1 MRLSAAP
8 THRMAE
14 EEIPRDPRW
23 AIPLAAIGAILLA
36 IIWYWEQPTLLAF
49 GLVTA
54 AIAAILGLLYLGL
67 SYNGSKSKL
76 YGLKPL
82 TTRMPA
88 VSQPK
93 GHVHFRT
100 KMFWTVGVLLMYFL
114 LANIYIFGVD
124 QATVIDLFASYR
136 AILAGAQG
144 TLMHLG
150 IGPIVTGSIIM
161 QLFTGAKIISLDLTD
176 DEDKGMYQGTQKVLV
191 LAMIFVEAVPQVF
204 GYLTPASS
212 VVARFGTASPGNGVL
227 LADAVIIAQLV
238 FGSYLVFLMDEVV
251 SKWGIGSG
259 ISLFI
264 AAGVSQQIIQ
274 GTINWIPTNP
284 SVAVSANNP
293 PSGTIP
299 KVLWFLTNYSSSQM
313 ASGGWERILLQQPN
327 PIVALVGTAAIFFLV
342 AWTESTRIELPL
354 SHAEARG
361 ARGRYP
367 LRLIYA
373 SNIPVILMSAL
384 LANVSMISILLWS
397 NPTLSHFPVLGHQ
410 WWVGTYPSADFARTN
425 GISQSQ
431 PIGGGAYYLST
442 VNGLEA
448 WLLPMLNAQIYGAFL
463 FGHTWWEG
471 LVHVGVYFGA
481 MVGGSILF
489 AKFWIQTTNMG
500 PEAVARQIESTGM
513 QIPGFR
519 REPRVLRRVLER
531 YIPVITVISGASV
544 GALAAG
550 ADLIGTLGNA
560 SGTGVLLMVGII
572 INLYEAMGREQLME
586 MNPLFRRFLGGES

>member
-1 MRLSAAP
+1 
-8 THRMAE
+8 MAE
-14 EEIPRDPRW
+14 EELPRDPRW
-23 AIPLAAIGAILLA
+23 AIPLAAIGALLLA
-36 IIWYWEQPTLLAF
+36 IVWYWDRPTLLAF
-49 GLVTA
+49 GLITA
-54 AIAAILGLLYLGL
+54 AVAAILGLLYLGL
-67 SYNGSKSKL
+67 SYSGTKSKL

-88 VSQPK
+88 VAQPK

-100 KMFWTVGVLLMYFL
+100 KLFWTILVLLTYFL

-191 LAMIFVEAVPQVF
+191 LTMIFVEAVPQVF
-204 GYLTPASS
+204 GYLTPSATIIT
-212 VVARFGTASPGNGVL
+212 RFGQTSPGNGLL
-227 LADAVIIAQLV
+227 LADAVIIGQLV

-264 AAGVSQQIIQ
+264 AAGVSQQIVQ

-284 SVAVSANNP
+284 SIPVSANNP
-293 PSGTIP
+293 PSGTVP
-299 KVLWFLTNYSSSQM
+299 KVLWFLTHWSSSQM
-313 ASGGWERILLQQPN
+313 ASGGWEKILLQQPN
-327 PIVALVGTAAIFFLV
+327 PIVALIGTAAIFFLV

-397 NPTLSHFPVLGHQ
+397 NPTLSHFPVFGHQ
-410 WWVGTYPSADFARTN
+410 WWVGIYPTADAAHSL

-448 WLLPMLNAQIYGAFL
+448 WLLPLLNSQLYGPFL
-463 FGHTWWEG
+463 YGHTWWEG
-471 LVHVGVYFGA
+471 LVHVGVYFTA

-500 PEAVARQIESTGM
+500 PEAVARQIEATGM

-531 YIPVITVISGASV
+531 YIPVITVISGAAV
-544 GALAAG
+544 GSLAAG

-586 MNPLFRRFLGGES
+586 MNPLLRRFLGGES

>member
-1 MRLSAAP
+1 
-8 THRMAE
+8 MAE

-23 AIPLAAIGAILLA
+23 VIPLVVVGVIVLVAVWFWVA
-36 IIWYWEQPTLLAF
+36 PTLLAF
-49 GLVTA
+49 LLA
-54 AIAAILGLLYLGL
+54 AVAVVLILGLLYLGL
-67 SYNGSKSKL
+67 SYNGSRSRL
-76 YGLKPL
+76 YGLKPI
-82 TTRMPA
+82 TSRMPA
-88 VSQPK
+88 VTQPK
-93 GHVHFRT
+93 GHVHFRS
-100 KMFWTVGVLLMYFL
+100 KMFWTVGILLLYFL
-114 LANIYIFGVD
+114 LTNIYLFGVD
-124 QATVIDLFASYR
+124 QATIIDLFASYR

-144 TLMHLG
+144 TLMDLG

-161 QLFTGAKIISLDLTD
+161 QLFTGAKIINLDLTD

-191 LAMIFVEAVPQVF
+191 VTMIFVEAIPQVF
-204 GYLTPASS
+204 GYITPSASIVSSLGS
-212 VVARFGTASPGNGVL
+212 VSPGNGLL
-227 LADAVIIAQLV
+227 LAESIVVAQLV

-274 GTINWIPTNP
+274 GTLNWVPVTP
-284 SVAVSANNP
+284 GSAISASNP

-299 KVLWFLTNYSSSQM
+299 KTLWFLTHYTASQM
-313 ASGGWERILLQQPN
+313 ASGGWEQVLLHSPN
-327 PIVALVGTAAIFFLV
+327 PIIALVGTAAIFFLV

-384 LANVSMISILLWS
+384 LANVSVFTVLLWS
-397 NPTLSHFPVLGHQ
+397 NPTLIHFPLLGHQ
-410 WWVGTYPSADFARTN
+410 WWIGSYPTASQATAL
-425 GISQSQ
+425 GISQTQ
-431 PIGGGAYYLST
+431 PLTGGAYYLST
-442 VNGLEA
+442 VNGLET
-448 WLLPMLNAQIYGAFL
+448 WFLPILNYQEYGGFL
-463 FGHTWWEG
+463 YGHTWWQG
-471 LVHVGVYFGA
+471 LVHVAVFFGA

-500 PEAVARQIESTGM
+500 PEAVARQIEASGM

-531 YIPVITVISGASV
+531 YIPVITVISGAAV

-560 SGTGVLLMVGII
+560 SGTGVLLTVGII

-586 MNPLFRRFLGGES
+586 MNPLLRRFLGGET

>member
-1 MRLSAAP
+1 
-8 THRMAE
+8 MAD
-14 EEIPRDPRW
+14 EEIPRNYRW
-23 AIPLAAIGAILLA
+23 ALPLALIVIAILTVDWVWARPTILSFVLTAVGLTA
-36 IIWYWEQPTLLAF
+36 IM
-49 GLVTA
+49 
-54 AIAAILGLLYLGL
+54 GLLFLGL
-67 SYNGSKSKL
+67 SYAGPKSRL
-76 YGLKPL
+76 YGLKPITSRL
-82 TTRMPA
+82 PA
-88 VSQPK
+88 VAQPK

-100 KMFWTVGVLLMYFL
+100 KLFWTVGILLMYFL
-114 LANIYIFGVD
+114 LTNIFLYGVD
-124 QATVIDLFASYR
+124 QASVIDLFQSYR

-161 QLFTGAKIISLDLTD
+161 QLFTGAKIINLDLTD
-176 DEDKGMYQGTQKVLV
+176 DEDKGMYQGAQKIMVI
-191 LAMIFVEAVPQVF
+191 AMIFVEAIPQVF
-204 GYLTPASS
+204 GYLTPSASIIAS
-212 VVARFGTASPGNGVL
+212 LNGASPGNGLL
-227 LADAVIIAQLV
+227 LADTIIVAQLV

-264 AAGVSQQIIQ
+264 AAGVSQQIVQ
-274 GTINWIPTNP
+274 GTLNWLP
-284 SVAVSANNP
+284 SEPGPITAQNP

-299 KVLWFLTNYSSSQM
+299 KAIWFFTHYNAGQM
-313 ASGGWERILLQQPN
+313 AGGGWEQVLLHAPN
-327 PIVALVGTAAIFFLV
+327 PMVALAGTAAIFFLV

-354 SHAEARG
+354 SHAEQRG

-384 LANVSMISILLWS
+384 LANVSMFSILLWT
-397 NPTLSHFPVLGHQ
+397 NPTLTHFPLLGHQ
-410 WWVGTYPSADFARTN
+410 WWIGSYPSSAAEATSL
-425 GISQSQ
+425 GITQTT
-431 PIGGGAYYLST
+431 PLTGAAYYLST
-442 VNGLEA
+442 VNGLES
-448 WLLPMLNAQIYGAFL
+448 WLLPLINFQTYGNFL
-463 FGHTWWEG
+463 VGHTWWEDIA
-471 LVHVGVYFGA
+471 HVVIYFSV
-481 MVGGSILF
+481 MVTGSIMF

-500 PEAVARQIESTGM
+500 PEAVARQIEASGM

-531 YIPVITVISGASV
+531 YIPVITVISGAAV

-560 SGTGVLLMVGII
+560 SGTGVLLTVGII

-586 MNPLFRRFLGGES
+586 MNPLLRRFLGGE

>member
-1 MRLSAAP
+1 
-8 THRMAE
+8 MAD

-23 AIPLAAIGAILLA
+23 AVPLAILGFLVVA
-36 IIWYWEQPTLLAF
+36 LVWFWDRPTLLS
-49 GLVTA
+49 
-54 AIAAILGLLYLGL
+54 LGLISVGMFVVLGLIYLGL
-67 SYNGSKSKL
+67 SYSGPKSRL
-76 YGLKPL
+76 YGLKPV
-82 TTRMPA
+82 TGRMPA
-88 VSQPK
+88 VAQPK

-100 KMFWTVGVLLMYFL
+100 KLFWTIGVLLLYFF
-114 LANIYIFGVD
+114 LANIYLFGVD

-161 QLFTGAKIISLDLTD
+161 QLFTGAKIIDLDLTD
-176 DEDKGMYQGTQKVLV
+176 DEDKGTYQGTQKVLV
-191 LAMIFVEAVPQVF
+191 VAMIFVEAIPQVF
-204 GYLTPASS
+204 GYLTPSASI
-212 VVARFGTASPGNGVL
+212 VARFGMASPGNGNL
-227 LADAVIIAQLV
+227 LADLVIVSQLV

-259 ISLFI
+259 VSLFI

-274 GTINWIPTNP
+274 GTLNWLPQAP
-284 SVAVSANNP
+284 SHPISPQNP

-299 KVLWFLTNYSSSQM
+299 KTLYFLTHYSASQM
-313 ASGGWERILLQQPN
+313 AAGGWEQVLLRQPN
-327 PIVALVGTAAIFFLV
+327 PVVALVGTAVIFFLV

-397 NPTLSHFPVLGHQ
+397 NPTLSRFPVLGHQ
-410 WWVGTYPSADFARTN
+410 WWVGSYYSAATAQSL
-425 GISQSQ
+425 GVSQTT
-431 PIGGGAYYLST
+431 PVTGGAYYLST
-442 VNGLEA
+442 PNGLES
-448 WLLPMLNAQIYGAFL
+448 WLLPIINFGQYHTFL
-463 FGHTWWEG
+463 YSHTWWEG
-471 LVHVGVYFGA
+471 LIHVAVYFSA

-500 PEAVARQIESTGM
+500 PEAVARQIEATGM

-586 MNPLFRRFLGGES
+586 MNPLLRRFLGGEG

>member
-1 MRLSAAP
+1 MP
-8 THRMAE
+8 DDD
-14 EEIPRDPRW
+14 IPRDPRW
-23 AIPLAAIGAILLA
+23 AVPLVVLGVVILSVVWFWDRPTILGLGLIGIA
-36 IIWYWEQPTLLAF
+36 
-49 GLVTA
+49 V
-54 AIAAILGLLYLGL
+54 AAILALLYLGL
-67 SYNGSKSKL
+67 SYNGPKSKL
-76 YGLKPL
+76 YGLKPV
-82 TTRMPA
+82 TSRMPA
-88 VSQPK
+88 VQQPK

-100 KMFWTVGVLLMYFL
+100 KMGWTIGVLLLYFL
-114 LANIYIFGVD
+114 LTNIYLFGVD
-124 QATVIDLFASYR
+124 QATVVDLFASYR

-161 QLFTGAKIISLDLTD
+161 QLFTGAKIIGLDLTD
-176 DEDKGMYQGTQKVLV
+176 DEDKGTYQGTQKVV
-191 LAMIFVEAVPQVF
+191 VVAMIFIEAIPQVF
-204 GYLTPASS
+204 GYLTPSSSIVASLNI
-212 VVARFGTASPGNGVL
+212 ASPGNGAL
-227 LADAVIIAQLV
+227 LANAIIIGQLV
-238 FGSYLVFLMDEVV
+238 LGSYLVFLMDEVV

-274 GTINWIPTNP
+274 GTLNWVPSNP
-284 SVAVSANNP
+284 SLGVSATNP

-299 KVLWFLTNYSSSQM
+299 KTLWFLTHWSASQM
-313 ASGGWERILLQQPN
+313 ASGGGWEKVLLSPPN
-327 PIVALVGTAAIFFLV
+327 PFVALVGTAAIFFMV

-397 NPTLSHFPVLGHQ
+397 NPTLSHFPLLGHQ
-410 WWVGTYPSADFARTN
+410 WWVGSYYTAAQASVSGA
-425 GISQSQ
+425 SQTQ
-431 PIGGGAYYLST
+431 PITGGAFYLST
-442 VNGLEA
+442 PNGLES
-448 WLLPMLNAQIYGAFL
+448 WLLPIINYQQYSAFL
-463 FGHTWWEG
+463 YHHAEWQG
-471 LVHVGVYFGA
+471 LLHVAVYFAA

-500 PEAVARQIESTGM
+500 PEAVARQIEATGM

-531 YIPVITVISGASV
+531 YIPVITVISGAAV

-560 SGTGVLLMVGII
+560 SGTGVLLTVGII

-586 MNPLFRRFLGGES
+586 MNPLLRRFLGGET

>member
-1 MRLSAAP
+1 
-8 THRMAE
+8 MAD
-14 EEIPRDPRW
+14 EEIPRNPRW
-23 AIPLAAIGAILLA
+23 AIPLAVLGAIVLA
-36 IIWYWEQPTLLAF
+36 VVWFWDNPTLIAF
-49 GLVTA
+49 IV
-54 AIAAILGLLYLGL
+54 IAVVVFIVLSLLFLGL
-67 SYNGSKSKL
+67 SYTGTRSRL
-76 YGLKPL
+76 YGLKPI

-88 VSQPK
+88 VAQPK

-100 KMFWTVGVLLMYFL
+100 KMFWTIGILLMYFL
-114 LANIYIFGVD
+114 LTNIYLFGVD
-124 QATVIDLFASYR
+124 QTTVIDLFASYR

-161 QLFTGAKIISLDLTD
+161 QLFTGAKIINLDLTD
-176 DEDKGMYQGTQKVLV
+176 DEDKGVYQGSQKVV
-191 LAMIFVEAVPQVF
+191 VIAMIFVEAIPQVY
-204 GYLTPASS
+204 GYLTPSASLVS
-212 VVARFGTASPGNGVL
+212 SLGGVSPGNGLL
-227 LADAVIIAQLV
+227 LANTVIIAQLV

-274 GTINWIPTNP
+274 GTLNWVPQNP
-284 SVAVSANNP
+284 AVAISATNP
-293 PSGTIP
+293 PSGALP
-299 KVLWFLTNYSSSQM
+299 KTLWFLTHYTASQM
-313 ASGGWERILLQQPN
+313 AGGGWEQVLLRQPN

-384 LANVSMISILLWS
+384 LANVSMVSILLWT
-397 NPTLSHFPVLGHQ
+397 NPTLIHFPVLGHQ
-410 WWVGTYPSADFARTN
+410 WWVGAYPTALQATKMGVSQTTP
-425 GISQSQ
+425 IS
-431 PIGGGAYYLST
+431 GGAYYLST

-448 WLLPMLNAQIYGAFL
+448 WLLPILNYQQYGGFL
-463 FGHTWWEG
+463 VGHSVYQG
-471 LVHVGVYFGA
+471 LIHVAVYFGA

-500 PEAVARQIESTGM
+500 PEAVARQIEASGM

-519 REPRVLRRVLER
+519 REPRVLRRVLQR
-531 YIPVITVISGASV
+531 YIPVITVISGAAV

-586 MNPLFRRFLGGES
+586 MNPLLRRFLGGES

>member
-1 MRLSAAP
+1 
-8 THRMAE
+8 MADE
-14 EEIPRDPRW
+14 ETPRDSRW
-23 AIPLAAIGAILLA
+23 VVPLA
-36 IIWYWEQPTLLAF
+36 IIGFVIVALIWFWDRPTVIALALVSVGMFVLL
-49 GLVTA
+49 GLV
-54 AIAAILGLLYLGL
+54 YLGL
-67 SYNGSKSKL
+67 SYAGTGSRL
-76 YGLKPL
+76 YGLKPI
-82 TTRMPA
+82 TSRMPA

-100 KMFWTVGVLLMYFL
+100 KLFWTIGVLLLYFL
-114 LANIYIFGVD
+114 LANIYLFGVD
-124 QATVIDLFASYR
+124 QSTVIDLFASYR
-136 AILAGAQG
+136 AILASAQG
-144 TLMHLG
+144 TLMDLG

-161 QLFTGAKIISLDLTD
+161 QLFTGAKIIDLDLTD

-191 LAMIFVEAVPQVF
+191 VAMIFVEAVPQVF
-204 GYLTPASS
+204 GYITPSASI
-212 VVARFGTASPGNGVL
+212 VARLGAAVPGNGLL
-227 LADAVIIAQLV
+227 LANTIIVAQLV

-274 GTINWIPTNP
+274 GTLNWVPQTP
-284 SVAVSANNP
+284 SSPVSALNP

-299 KVLWFLTNYSSSQM
+299 KTLWFLTHDSASTL
-313 ASGGWERILLQQPN
+313 ASGGWEQILLRQPN
-327 PIVALVGTAAIFFLV
+327 PVVALVGTAAIFFLV

-384 LANVSMISILLWS
+384 LANVSMVSIMLWS
-397 NPTLSHFPVLGHQ
+397 NPTLSRFPLFGHA
-410 WWVGTYPSADFARTN
+410 WWVGKYPTAAYASAN
-425 GISQSQ
+425 NISQTQ
-431 PIGGGAYYLST
+431 PLTGAAYYLST
-442 VNGLEA
+442 PNGLES
-448 WLLPMLNAQIYGAFL
+448 WLLPIFNYQTYSTFL
-463 FGHTWWEG
+463 YGHTELQG
-471 LVHVGVYFGA
+471 IVHVAVYFGA

-500 PEAVARQIESTGM
+500 PEAVARQIEATGM

-519 REPRVLRRVLER
+519 RDPRVLRRVLER

-560 SGTGVLLMVGII
+560 SGTGVLLTVGII

-586 MNPLFRRFLGGES
+586 MNPLLRRFIGGEG

>member
-1 MRLSAAP
+1 
-8 THRMAE
+8 MAE
-14 EEIPRDPRW
+14 EEIPRDRRW
-23 AIPLAAIGAILLA
+23 VVPLLVLGAIILT
-36 IIWYWEQPTLLAF
+36 IVWFWEAPTLIAF
-49 GLVTA
+49 GIITA
-54 AIAAILGLLYLGL
+54 AVAAILALLYLGL
-67 SYNGSKSKL
+67 SYNGPHSKL

-82 TTRMPA
+82 TSRMPA
-88 VSQPK
+88 IAQPK

-100 KMFWTVGVLLMYFL
+100 KLAWTIGILLMYFL
-114 LANIYIFGVD
+114 LTNIYLFGVD

-161 QLFTGAKIISLDLTD
+161 QLFTGAKIINLDLTD
-176 DEDKGMYQGTQKVLV
+176 DQDKGTYQGTQKVV
-191 LAMIFVEAVPQVF
+191 VIAMIFIEAIPQVF
-204 GYLTPASS
+204 GYLTPSASLVS
-212 VVARFGTASPGNGVL
+212 SLGLASPGNGLL
-227 LADAVIIAQLV
+227 LANTIIIAQLV

-274 GTINWIPTNP
+274 GTLNWIPQTP
-284 SVAVSANNP
+284 GAAISASNP

-299 KVLWFLTNYSSSQM
+299 KTIYFLTHYSASQM
-313 ASGGWERILLQQPN
+313 AGGGWEQVLLRAPN
-327 PIVALVGTAAIFFLV
+327 PIVALVGTAVIFFLV

-384 LANVSMISILLWS
+384 LANVSMVTILLWT
-397 NPTLSHFPVLGHQ
+397 NPTLIHFPLLGHQ
-410 WWVGTYPSADFARTN
+410 WWIGSYPTATQATAM
-425 GISQSQ
+425 GVSQTTPLS
-431 PIGGGAYYLST
+431 GGAYYLST
-442 VNGLEA
+442 VNGLES
-448 WLLPMLNAQIYGAFL
+448 WLLPILNYGQYGGFL
-463 FGHTWWEG
+463 VGHTWWQG
-471 LVHVGVYFGA
+471 LVHVAVYFGA

-500 PEAVARQIESTGM
+500 PEAVARQIEASGM

-531 YIPVITVISGASV
+531 YIPVITVISGAAV
-544 GALAAG
+544 GSLAAG

-586 MNPLFRRFLGGES
+586 MNPLLRRFLGGES

>member
-1 MRLSAAP
+1 
-8 THRMAE
+8 MADPDV
-14 EEIPRDPRW
+14 PRDWRW
-23 AIPLAAIGAILLA
+23 AIPLFVVEAVILFLL
-36 IIWYWEQPTLLAF
+36 WYGVHPTYVAF
-49 GLVTA
+49 
-54 AIAAILGLLYLGL
+54 AIAVLGLTFVFLLLLLGL
-67 SYNGSKSKL
+67 SYSGPKSKL
-76 YGLKPL
+76 YGLKPV

-88 VSQPK
+88 VTQPV

-100 KMFWTVGVLLMYFL
+100 KMLWVIIVLLLYFVL
-114 LANIYIFGVD
+114 SNIFLFGVD
-124 QATVIDLFASYR
+124 QATVIDLFHSYR
-136 AILAGAQG
+136 AILAGQQG

-161 QLFTGAKIISLDLTD
+161 QLFTGAKIIGLDLTKD
-176 DEDKGMYQGTQKVLV
+176 DDKAIYQGTQKVV
-191 LAMIFVEAVPQVF
+191 VVAMIFVEAIPQVY
-204 GYLTPASS
+204 GYLTPSS
-212 VVARFGTASPGNGVL
+212 SLIAGLGNFSAGNGPL
-227 LADAVIIAQLV
+227 LSELIIIAQLV

-274 GTINWIPTNP
+274 GTLNWLPANP
-284 SVAVSANNP
+284 GAISATNP

-299 KVLWFLTNYSSSQM
+299 KAIWFFTHLNAQQM
-313 ASGGWERILLQQPN
+313 AGGGWEQVLLHSPN
-327 PIVALVGTAAIFFLV
+327 PVVALAGTAAIFFLV

-384 LANVSMISILLWS
+384 LANVSMFSILLWG
-397 NPTLSHFPVLGHQ
+397 NTTLSHFPLLGHQ
-410 WWVGTYPSADFARTN
+410 WWIGSYPASTAAAQRMGVSATT
-425 GISQSQ
+425 
-431 PIGGGAYYLST
+431 PLTGGAYYLSA
-442 VNGLEA
+442 VNGLEN
-448 WLLPMLNAQIYGAFL
+448 WLLPLLNPQQYGNFL
-463 FGHTWWEG
+463 VGHAWWQD
-471 LVHVGVYFGA
+471 LIHVLVYFSV
-481 MVGGSILF
+481 MVVGSILF

-500 PEAVARQIESTGM
+500 PEAVARQIEASGM

-531 YIPVITVISGASV
+531 YIPVITVISGAAV
-544 GALAAG
+544 GGLAAG

-560 SGTGVLLMVGII
+560 SGTGVLLTVGIL
-572 INLYEAMGREQLME
+572 INFYEAMGREQLME
-586 MNPLFRRFLGGES
+586 MNPLLRRFIGGE

>member
-1 MRLSAAP
+1 
-8 THRMAE
+8 MAE
-14 EEIPRDPRW
+14 EEVPRNPRW
-23 AIPLAAIGAILLA
+23 AIPLAVLGVIVLCV
-36 IIWYWEQPTLLAF
+36 IWFWTAPTLIAF
-49 GLVTA
+49 LVVA
-54 AIAAILGLLYLGL
+54 LVVFIILGLLYLGL
-67 SYNGSKSKL
+67 SYNGSRSRL

-82 TTRMPA
+82 TSRMPA
-88 VSQPK
+88 VAQPK

-114 LANIYIFGVD
+114 LTNIYIFGVD
-124 QATVIDLFASYR
+124 RSTIIDLFASYR

-161 QLFTGAKIISLDLTD
+161 QLFTGAKIINLDLTD
-176 DEDKGMYQGTQKVLV
+176 DEDKGMYQGSQKVV
-191 LAMIFVEAVPQVF
+191 VVAMIFVEAVPQVF

-212 VVARFGTASPGNGVL
+212 LVTSLGYVSPGNGL
-227 LADAVIIAQLV
+227 FLANTVIVAQLV

-274 GTINWIPTNP
+274 GTLNWVPASGAGSAISYPTNLP
-284 SVAVSANNP
+284 A
-293 PSGTIP
+293 GTIP
-299 KVLWFLTNYSSSQM
+299 KSIWILTHLTASQM
-313 ASGGWERILLQQPN
+313 AGGGWDVLLLRQPN

-384 LANVSMISILLWS
+384 LANVSMVSILLWT
-397 NPTLSHFPVLGHQ
+397 NPTLINFPLLGHQ
-410 WWVGTYPSADFARTN
+410 WWVGSYPTAAQASTL
-425 GISQSQ
+425 GISQTTPLS
-431 PIGGGAYYLST
+431 GGAYYLST
-442 VNGLEA
+442 VNGLES
-448 WLLPMLNAQIYGAFL
+448 WLLPILNYGTYGGFL
-463 FGHTWWEG
+463 VGHTWWEG
-471 LVHVGVYFGA
+471 LVHVAVYFGA

-500 PEAVARQIESTGM
+500 PEAVARQIEASGM

-531 YIPVITVISGASV
+531 YIPVITVISGAAV

-586 MNPLFRRFLGGES
+586 MNPLLRRFLGGEGA

>member
-1 MRLSAAP
+1 
-8 THRMAE
+8 MAE
-14 EEIPRDPRW
+14 EEIPRDYRW
-23 AIPLAAIGAILLA
+23 AVPLLIVGVA
-36 IIWYWEQPTLLAF
+36 IIALLWLWDRPTPIALALTGVGLGAVFALLF
-49 GLVTA
+49 
-54 AIAAILGLLYLGL
+54 LGL
-67 SYNGSKSKL
+67 SYDGPHSKL

-82 TTRMPA
+82 TSRMPA

-100 KMFWTVGVLLMYFL
+100 KLFWTTIVLLLYFL
-114 LANIYIFGVD
+114 LTNIYLYGVD
-124 QATVIDLFASYR
+124 QQTVIDLFQSYR
-136 AILAGAQG
+136 SILAGAQG

-161 QLFTGAKIISLDLTD
+161 QLFTGAKIIDLDLTD
-176 DEDKGMYQGTQKVLV
+176 DEDKGMYQGAQKVMV
-191 LAMIFVEAVPQVF
+191 VAMIFVEAVPQVF
-204 GYLTPASS
+204 GYLQPSASLVS
-212 VVARFGTASPGNGVL
+212 SLGVSSPGNGML
-227 LADAVIIAQLV
+227 LADSIIVAQLV

-274 GTINWIPTNP
+274 GTLNWIPQNP
-284 SVAVSANNP
+284 ALAVSAQNP
-293 PSGTIP
+293 PAGTIP
-299 KVLWFLTNYSSSQM
+299 KAIWFFTHWNAQQM
-313 ASGGWERILLQQPN
+313 AGGGWEQVLLHQPN
-327 PIVALVGTAAIFFLV
+327 PMVALAGTAAIFFLV

-384 LANVSMISILLWS
+384 LANISMFSILLWT
-397 NPTLSHFPVLGHQ
+397 NGTLTHFPLFGHQ
-410 WWVGTYPSADFARTN
+410 WWVGTYPNQAQQALYGVSSTT
-425 GISQSQ
+425 
-431 PIGGGAYYLST
+431 PIGGAAYYLST
-442 VNGLEA
+442 VNGLES
-448 WLLPMLNAQIYGAFL
+448 WLLPILNPQVYGNFL
-463 FGHTWWEG
+463 VGHAWWQA
-471 LVHVGVYFGA
+471 LAHVAVYFSV
-481 MVGGSILF
+481 MVVGSIIF

-500 PEAVARQIESTGM
+500 PEAVARQIEASGM

-519 REPRVLRRVLER
+519 REPRVLRRVLSR
-531 YIPVITVISGASV
+531 YIPVITVISGAAV

-550 ADLIGTLGNA
+550 ADLIGTVGQA
-560 SGTGVLLMVGII
+560 SGTGVLLTVGII

-586 MNPLFRRFLGGES
+586 MNPILRRFLGGE

>member
-1 MRLSAAP
+1 
-8 THRMAE
+8 MAE
-14 EEIPRDPRW
+14 EETPRDSRW
-23 AIPLAAIGAILLA
+23 ALPLAVIGILVMSV
-36 IIWYWEQPTLLAF
+36 IWYWDRPTIF
-49 GLVTA
+49 GL
-54 AIAAILGLLYLGL
+54 AILGAAVAAVLGLMYLGL
-67 SYNGSKSKL
+67 SYDGSRSKL

-82 TTRMPA
+82 TDRLPA
-88 VSQPK
+88 VTQPK

-100 KMFWTVGVLLMYFL
+100 KMFWTIGILLLYFL
-114 LANIYIFGVD
+114 LTNIYLFGID
-124 QATVIDLFASYR
+124 RATVIDLFASYR

-161 QLFTGAKIISLDLTD
+161 QLFTGAKIINLDLTD
-176 DEDKGMYQGTQKVLV
+176 DQDKAVYQGSQKVV
-191 LAMIFVEAVPQVF
+191 VIAMIFVESIPQVF
-204 GYLTPASS
+204 GYLTPSGSLVASL
-212 VVARFGTASPGNGVL
+212 GTASPGNGLL
-227 LADAVIIAQLV
+227 LANSIIVAQLV

-274 GTINWIPTNP
+274 GTLNWIPASGAGTAISYP
-284 SVAVSANNP
+284 NNLP
-293 PSGTIP
+293 AGTIP
-299 KVLWFLTNYSSSQM
+299 KTIWVLTHRTASQM
-313 ASGGWERILLQQPN
+313 ASGGWEEILLRQPN

-384 LANVSMISILLWS
+384 LANVSMVSILLWT
-397 NPTLSHFPVLGHQ
+397 NPTLVHFPLLGHQ
-410 WWVGTYPSADFARTN
+410 WWIGSYAASAQN
-425 GISQSQ
+425 QYGVSQTT
-431 PIGGGAYYLST
+431 PLTGGAYYLST
-442 VNGLEA
+442 VNGLES
-448 WLLPMLNAQIYGAFL
+448 WLLPLINYQSYGNFL
-463 FGHTWWEG
+463 VGHTWWQG
-471 LVHVGVYFGA
+471 LLHVAVYFGA

-489 AKFWIQTTNMG
+489 AKFWISTTNMG
-500 PEAVARQIESTGM
+500 PEAVARQIEASGM

-531 YIPVITVISGASV
+531 YIPVITVISGAAV

-586 MNPLFRRFLGGES
+586 MNPLLRRFLGGET

>member
-1 MRLSAAP
+1 
-8 THRMAE
+8 MAD

-23 AIPLAAIGAILLA
+23 ALPLAAIGVAIVA
-36 IIWYWEQPTLLAF
+36 IFWYWDSPTLLAVGMLSAGMFGIF
-49 GLVTA
+49 GLM
-54 AIAAILGLLYLGL
+54 YLGL
-67 SYNGSKSKL
+67 SYTGPKSRL

-82 TTRMPA
+82 TTRLPA
-88 VSQPK
+88 ISQPK

-100 KMFWTVGVLLMYFL
+100 KMFWTIIIVLLYFL
-114 LANIYIFGVD
+114 MTNIYLFGVD

-150 IGPIVTGSIIM
+150 IGPIVTASIIM
-161 QLFTGAKIISLDLTD
+161 QLFVGAKIINLDLTD
-176 DEDKGMYQGTQKVLV
+176 DEDKGTYQGSQKVLV
-191 LAMIFVEAVPQVF
+191 LVMIFVEAIPQVF
-204 GYLTPASS
+204 GYLTPSASLVTS
-212 VVARFGTASPGNGVL
+212 LGQFSPGNGML
-227 LADAVIIAQLV
+227 LADTIIVAQLV
-238 FGSYLVFLMDEVV
+238 FGCYLVFLMDEVV

-264 AAGVSQQIIQ
+264 AAGVSQQIVQ
-274 GTINWIPTNP
+274 GTLNWLPSAAGPIN
-284 SVAVSANNP
+284 AGNP

-299 KVLWFLTNYSSSQM
+299 KTIWFLTHLNASQM
-313 ASGGWERILLQQPN
+313 ASGGWEQVLLHAPN
-327 PIVALVGTAAIFFLV
+327 PVIALVGTAVIFFIV

-384 LANVSMISILLWS
+384 LANISVVTILLWT
-397 NPTLSHFPVLGHQ
+397 NPTLAHFPLIGHQ
-410 WWVGTYPSADFARTN
+410 WWIGSYPASSAAAQLLGVGATTPLT
-425 GISQSQ
+425 
-431 PIGGGAYYLST
+431 GGAWYLAT
-442 VNGLEA
+442 PNGLES
-448 WLLPMLNAQIYGAFL
+448 WFLPLLNSQTYGAFL
-463 FGHTWWEG
+463 LGHAWWQS
-471 LVHVGVYFGA
+471 LVHVALYFGVL
-481 MVGGSILF
+481 VGGSILF

-500 PEAVARQIESTGM
+500 PEAVARQIEASGM

-531 YIPVITVISGASV
+531 YIPVITVISGATV

-550 ADLIGTLGNA
+550 ADLIGTVGNA

-586 MNPLFRRFLGGES
+586 MNPLLRRFIAGEE

>member
-1 MRLSAAP
+1 
-8 THRMAE
+8 MAD

-23 AIPLAAIGAILLA
+23 AIPLAILAAL
-36 IIWYWEQPTLLAF
+36 IV
-49 GLVTA
+49 GLVWFWDRPTIVALSLISLGTA
-54 AIAAILGLLYLGL
+54 VIFGLLYLGL
-67 SYNGSKSKL
+67 SYAGPKSRL

-82 TTRMPA
+82 TSRMPA

-100 KMFWTVGVLLMYFL
+100 KLFWTIGVLLLYFL
-114 LANIYIFGVD
+114 LANIYLFGVD
-124 QATVIDLFASYR
+124 QSTVIDLFASYR
-136 AILAGAQG
+136 SILAGAQG
-144 TLMHLG
+144 TLMDLG

-161 QLFTGAKIISLDLTD
+161 QLFTGAKIIDLDLTD

-191 LAMIFVEAVPQVF
+191 VAMIFIEAVPQVF
-204 GYLTPASS
+204 GYITPSTSLTTRLG
-212 VVARFGTASPGNGVL
+212 VVAPGNGML
-227 LADAVIIAQLV
+227 LADLVIVAQLV

-274 GTINWIPTNP
+274 GTLNWLP
-284 SVAVSANNP
+284 SSPASPISSTNP

-299 KVLWFLTNYSSSQM
+299 KTLWFLTHTSASTM
-313 ASGGWERILLQQPN
+313 ASSGWEQVLLRQPN

-384 LANVSMISILLWS
+384 LANVSMVTILLWS
-397 NPTLSHFPVLGHQ
+397 NPTLSRFPLFGHQ
-410 WWVGTYPSADFARTN
+410 WWVGSYLSASAAQAS
-425 GISQSQ
+425 GVSQTQ
-431 PIGGGAYYLST
+431 PISGVAYYLST
-442 VNGLEA
+442 PNGLES
-448 WLLPMLNAQIYGAFL
+448 WLLPLFNFQTYGGFL
-463 FGHTWWEG
+463 YGHTELEG
-471 LVHVGVYFGA
+471 FLHVAVYFGA

-531 YIPVITVISGASV
+531 YIPVITVISGAAV

-560 SGTGVLLMVGII
+560 SGTGVLLTVGII

-586 MNPLFRRFLGGES
+586 MNPLLRRFLGGEG

>member
-1 MRLSAAP
+1 
-8 THRMAE
+8 MADPD
-14 EEIPRDPRW
+14 IPRDWRW
-23 AIPLAAIGAILLA
+23 AIPLFVLEAVILFLLWYGAHPTILAMVIAVIGLTLIFLL
-36 IIWYWEQPTLLAF
+36 LL
-49 GLVTA
+49 
-54 AIAAILGLLYLGL
+54 LGL
-67 SYNGSKSKL
+67 SYAGPKSKL
-76 YGLKPL
+76 YGLKPV

-88 VSQPK
+88 VTQPV
-93 GHVHFRT
+93 GHVHFRS
-100 KMFWTVGVLLMYFL
+100 KMLWVIGVVLMYFVL
-114 LANIYIFGVD
+114 SNIFLFGVD

-136 AILAGAQG
+136 AILAGQQG
-144 TLMHLG
+144 TLMDLG

-161 QLFTGAKIISLDLTD
+161 QLFTGAKIIGLDLTKD
-176 DEDKGMYQGTQKVLV
+176 DDKAIYQGTQKVIV
-191 LAMIFVEAVPQVF
+191 VAMIFVEAIPQVF
-204 GYLTPASS
+204 GYI
-212 VVARFGTASPGNGVL
+212 SPSTSLVSGLGAFSAGNGL
-227 LADAVIIAQLV
+227 FLAELIIISQLV

-274 GTINWIPTNP
+274 GTLNWLPGTVGQPI
-284 SVAVSANNP
+284 SESNP

-299 KVLWFLTNYSSSQM
+299 KTIWFFTHLNASQM
-313 ASGGWERILLQQPN
+313 ASGGWEQVLLHSPN

-384 LANVSMISILLWS
+384 LANVSMFSILLWGNS
-397 NPTLSHFPVLGHQ
+397 TLSRFPVLGHQ
-410 WWVGTYPSADFARTN
+410 WWIGSYPASSAMA
-425 GISQSQ
+425 QSLGVTTTT
-431 PIGGGAYYLST
+431 PLTGGAYYLST
-442 VNGLEA
+442 PNGLES
-448 WLLPMLNAQIYGAFL
+448 WLLPLLNGQEYGQLLVGHMWWQDML
-463 FGHTWWEG
+463 
-471 LVHVGVYFGA
+471 HVLIFFSV

-500 PEAVARQIESTGM
+500 PEAVARQIEASGM

-531 YIPVITVISGASV
+531 YIPVITVISGAAV

-560 SGTGVLLMVGII
+560 SGTGVLLTVGII
-572 INLYEAMGREQLME
+572 INFYEAMGREQLME
-586 MNPLFRRFLGGES
+586 MNPLLRRFIGGES

>member
-1 MRLSAAP
+1 
-8 THRMAE
+8 MAE
-14 EEIPRDPRW
+14 EETPRDPRW
-23 AIPLAAIGAILLA
+23 AVPL
-36 IIWYWEQPTLLAF
+36 
-49 GLVTA
+49 
-54 AIAAILGLLYLGL
+54 AILGFVIVALVWFWDKPTLIALGIVSVGMFVIMGLVYLGL
-67 SYNGSKSKL
+67 SYDGPKSRL
-76 YGLKPL
+76 YGLKPI
-82 TTRMPA
+82 TSRMPA
-88 VSQPK
+88 VAQPK

-100 KMFWTVGVLLMYFL
+100 KLFWTVGVLLMYFL
-114 LANIYIFGVD
+114 LANIYLFGVD

-161 QLFTGAKIISLDLTD
+161 QLFTGAKIINLDLTD
-176 DEDKGMYQGTQKVLV
+176 DEDKGTYQGTQKVLV
-191 LAMIFVEAVPQVF
+191 VAMIFVEAIPQVF
-204 GYLTPASS
+204 GYLTPSASIIS
-212 VVARFGTASPGNGVL
+212 RLGAAAPGNGLL
-227 LADAVIIAQLV
+227 LANIVIIAQLV

-274 GTINWIPTNP
+274 GTLNWIPANP
-284 SVAVSANNP
+284 SVAVSSANP
-293 PSGTIP
+293 PSGTLP
-299 KVLWFLTNYSSSQM
+299 KTLYFLTHYSASQM
-313 ASGGWERILLQQPN
+313 ASGGWEQILLRQPN

-384 LANVSMISILLWS
+384 LANVSMVSILLWS
-397 NPTLSHFPVLGHQ
+397 NPTLSRFPYLGHN
-410 WWVGTYPSADFARTN
+410 WMVGSYLSGTAASTS
-425 GISQSQ
+425 GISQTQ
-431 PIGGGAYYLST
+431 PVSGVAYYLSN
-442 VNGLEA
+442 VNGLES
-448 WLLPMLNAQIYGAFL
+448 WLLPMLNYQQYSSFL
-463 FGHTWWEG
+463 YGHTWWEG
-471 LVHVGVYFGA
+471 LVHVAVYFTA

-500 PEAVARQIESTGM
+500 PEAVARQIEATGM

-531 YIPVITVISGASV
+531 YIPVITVISGAAV

-560 SGTGVLLMVGII
+560 SGTGVLLTVGII

-586 MNPLFRRFLGGES
+586 MNPLLRRFLGGES

>member
-1 MRLSAAP
+1 
-8 THRMAE
+8 MAD

-23 AIPLAAIGAILLA
+23 AIPLAVLGAVLLA
-36 IIWYWEQPTLLAF
+36 VIWFWTAPTLLGF
-49 GLVTA
+49 LLSLA
-54 AIAAILGLLYLGL
+54 AVVAVLLLLYLGL
-67 SYNGSKSKL
+67 SYSGSKSRL

-82 TTRMPA
+82 TSRMPA

-93 GHVHFRT
+93 GHVHFRS
-100 KMFWTVGVLLMYFL
+100 KMFWTVGILLLYFL
-114 LANIYIFGVD
+114 LTNIYLFGVD

-144 TLMHLG
+144 TLMDLG

-161 QLFTGAKIISLDLTD
+161 QLFVGAKIINLDLTD
-176 DEDKGMYQGTQKVLV
+176 DQDKGMYQGTQKVLV
-191 LAMIFVEAVPQVF
+191 VAMIFVEAVPQVF
-204 GYLTPASS
+204 GYITPSASIVS
-212 VVARFGTASPGNGVL
+212 TFGAFSPGNGLL
-227 LADAVIIAQLV
+227 LANTIIVAQLV

-264 AAGVSQQIIQ
+264 AAGVAQQIIQ
-274 GTINWIPTNP
+274 GTLNWVPQNP
-284 SVAVSANNP
+284 SLPLSSGNT
-293 PSGTIP
+293 PSGAIP
-299 KVLWFLTNYSSSQM
+299 KTLWILTHYTASQL
-313 ASGGWERILLQQPN
+313 ASGGWEQILLRQPN

-373 SNIPVILMSAL
+373 SNIPVILMSAR
-384 LANVSMISILLWS
+384 LANVSVFTVLLWS
-397 NPTLSHFPVLGHQ
+397 NPTLVHFPLLGHQ
-410 WWVGTYPSADFARTN
+410 WWIGSYPTAAQATAAN
-425 GISQSQ
+425 ISQTQ
-431 PIGGGAYYLST
+431 PLTGGAFYLST
-442 VNGLEA
+442 PNGLES
-448 WLLPMLNAQIYGAFL
+448 WLLPIINYGTYGSAL
-463 FGHTWWEG
+463 FGHTWWQG
-471 LVHVGVYFGA
+471 LVHVGIYFGA

-500 PEAVARQIESTGM
+500 PEAVARQIEASGM

-531 YIPVITVISGASV
+531 YIPVITVISGAAV

-586 MNPLFRRFLGGES
+586 MNPLLRRFLGGES

>member
-1 MRLSAAP
+1 
-8 THRMAE
+8 MAE
-14 EEIPRDPRW
+14 EEIPRDRRW
-23 AIPLAAIGAILLA
+23 TVPLILIAAAILA
-36 IIWYWEQPTLLAF
+36 VLWFWAQPTILTF
-49 GLVTA
+49 TIVGV
-54 AIAAILGLLYLGL
+54 AIAAIFTLFYFGL
-67 SYNGSKSKL
+67 SYSGPRSKL
-76 YGLKPL
+76 YGLKPV
-82 TTRMPA
+82 TSRMPA

-100 KMFWTVGVLLMYFL
+100 KLFWTIGVLLLYFL
-114 LANIYIFGVD
+114 LTNIYLFGVD
-124 QATVIDLFASYR
+124 RSTIIDLFASYR

-161 QLFTGAKIISLDLTD
+161 QLFTGAKIINLDLTD
-176 DEDKGMYQGTQKVLV
+176 DEDKAVYQGTQKVV
-191 LAMIFVEAVPQVF
+191 VVSMIFIEAIPQVF
-204 GYLTPASS
+204 GYLSPDASL
-212 VVARFGTASPGNGVL
+212 VTTFGNLSPGNGPL
-227 LADAVIIAQLV
+227 LANTVIIAQLV

-274 GTINWIPTNP
+274 GTLNWVPGNP
-284 SVAVSANNP
+284 SLPLSAQNP

-299 KVLWFLTNYSSSQM
+299 KSLWFFSHYSASQM
-313 ASGGWERILLQQPN
+313 AGGGWEEVLLRQPN

-384 LANVSMISILLWS
+384 LANVSMVTILLWT
-397 NPTLSHFPVLGHQ
+397 NPSLVHFPLIGHQ
-410 WWVGTYPSADFARTN
+410 WWVGGYPTAAQASSM
-425 GISQSQ
+425 GISQTTPVS
-431 PIGGGAYYLST
+431 GGAYYLST

-448 WLLPMLNAQIYGAFL
+448 WLLPMLNYQQYGQFL
-463 FGHTWWEG
+463 VHHAWWQG
-471 LVHVGVYFGA
+471 LVHVAIYFGA

-500 PEAVARQIESTGM
+500 PEAVARQIEASGM

-531 YIPVITVISGASV
+531 YIPVITVISGAAV

-560 SGTGVLLMVGII
+560 SGTGVLLTVGII

-586 MNPLFRRFLGGES
+586 MNPLLRRFLGGES

>member
-1 MRLSAAP
+1 
-8 THRMAE
+8 MAE

-23 AIPLAAIGAILLA
+23 AVPLAVLGAVVVAL
-36 IIWYWEQPTLLAF
+36 IWFWAQPTLLA
-49 GLVTA
+49 L
-54 AIAAILGLLYLGL
+54 ILIGVSVAVLLALLYLGL
-67 SYNGSKSKL
+67 SYSGPKSKL
-76 YGLKPL
+76 YGLKPV

-88 VSQPK
+88 VAQPK

-100 KMFWTVGVLLMYFL
+100 KMFWTISVLLMYFV
-114 LANIYIFGVD
+114 LANIYLFGVD
-124 QATVIDLFASYR
+124 QATVIDLFQSYR

-161 QLFTGAKIISLDLTD
+161 QLFTGAKIINLDLTD
-176 DEDKGMYQGTQKVLV
+176 DEDKGTYQGTQKVLV
-191 LAMIFVEAVPQVF
+191 VAMIFVEAVPQVF
-204 GYLTPASS
+204 GYLTPSASI
-212 VVARFGTASPGNGVL
+212 VARFGQLSPGNGLL
-227 LADAVIIAQLV
+227 LANAIIIAQLV

-274 GTINWIPTNP
+274 GTLNWVPGTP
-284 SVAVSANNP
+284 SLPVSASNP
-293 PSGTIP
+293 PSGAIP
-299 KVLWFLTNYSSSQM
+299 KTLWFLTHYSASQM
-313 ASGGWERILLQQPN
+313 SSGGWEQVLLRQPN

-384 LANVSMISILLWS
+384 LANVSMISILLWT

-410 WWVGTYPSADFARTN
+410 WWVGSYYSASYVATHQ
-425 GISQSQ
+425 GASQTQ
-431 PIGGGAYYLST
+431 PITGGAYYLST

-448 WLLPMLNAQIYGAFL
+448 WLLPILNYQTYSSFL
-463 FGHTWWEG
+463 YGHTWWQG
-471 LVHVGVYFGA
+471 LVHVAVYFGA

-500 PEAVARQIESTGM
+500 PEAVARQIEASGM

-531 YIPVITVISGASV
+531 YIPVITVVSGAAV

-572 INLYEAMGREQLME
+572 INFYEAMGREQLME
-586 MNPLFRRFLGGES
+586 MNPLLRRFVGGET

>member
-1 MRLSAAP
+1 
-8 THRMAE
+8 MAD

-23 AIPLAAIGAILLA
+23 ALPLAAIGVAIVA
-36 IIWYWEQPTLLAF
+36 IFWYWDSPTLLAVGMLSAGMFGIF
-49 GLVTA
+49 GLM
-54 AIAAILGLLYLGL
+54 YLGL
-67 SYNGSKSKL
+67 SYTGPKSRL
-76 YGLKPL
+76 YGLKSL
-82 TTRMPA
+82 TTRLPA
-88 VSQPK
+88 ISQPK

-100 KMFWTVGVLLMYFL
+100 KMFWTIIIVLLYFL
-114 LANIYIFGVD
+114 MTNIYLFGVD
-124 QATVIDLFASYR
+124 QATVIDLFASFR

-150 IGPIVTGSIIM
+150 IGPIVTASIIM
-161 QLFTGAKIISLDLTD
+161 QLFVGAKIINLDLTD
-176 DEDKGMYQGTQKVLV
+176 DEDKGTYQGSQKVLV
-191 LAMIFVEAVPQVF
+191 LVMIFVEAIPQVF
-204 GYLTPASS
+204 GYLTPSASLVTS
-212 VVARFGTASPGNGVL
+212 LGQFSPGNGML
-227 LADAVIIAQLV
+227 LADTIIVAQLV
-238 FGSYLVFLMDEVV
+238 FGCYLVFLMDEVV

-264 AAGVSQQIIQ
+264 AAGVSQQIVQ
-274 GTINWIPTNP
+274 GTLNWLPSAAGPIN
-284 SVAVSANNP
+284 VGNP

-299 KVLWFLTNYSSSQM
+299 KTIWFLTNLNASQM
-313 ASGGWERILLQQPN
+313 ASGGWEQVLLHAPN
-327 PIVALVGTAAIFFLV
+327 PVIALVGTAVIFFIV

-384 LANVSMISILLWS
+384 LANISVVTILLWT
-397 NPTLSHFPVLGHQ
+397 NPTLAHFPLMGHQ
-410 WWVGTYPSADFARTN
+410 WWIGSYPASAAAAQLLGVGATTPLT
-425 GISQSQ
+425 
-431 PIGGGAYYLST
+431 GGAWYLAT
-442 VNGLEA
+442 PNGLES
-448 WLLPMLNAQIYGAFL
+448 WFLPLLNSQTYGAFL
-463 FGHTWWEG
+463 LGHAWWQS
-471 LVHVGVYFGA
+471 LVHVGLYFGVL
-481 MVGGSILF
+481 VGGSILF

-500 PEAVARQIESTGM
+500 PEAVARQIEASGM

-531 YIPVITVISGASV
+531 YIPVITVISGATV

-550 ADLIGTLGNA
+550 ADLIGTVGNA

-586 MNPLFRRFLGGES
+586 MNPLLRRFIAGEE

>member
-1 MRLSAAP
+1 
-8 THRMAE
+8 MAE
-14 EEIPRDPRW
+14 EEIPRDRRW
-23 AIPLAAIGAILLA
+23 AFPLLVLGVVILSIL
-36 IIWYWEQPTLLAF
+36 WFWEQPTILAF
-49 GLVTA
+49 GLVA
-54 AIAAILGLLYLGL
+54 AAVAAVLGLLYLGL
-67 SYNGSKSKL
+67 SYNGSRSKL

-88 VSQPK
+88 VTQPK

-100 KMFWTVGVLLMYFL
+100 KMFWTIGVLLLYFL
-114 LANIYIFGVD
+114 LTNIYLFGVD

-161 QLFTGAKIISLDLTD
+161 QLFTGAKIINLDLTD
-176 DEDKGMYQGTQKVLV
+176 DEDKGVYQGTQKVIV
-191 LAMIFVEAVPQVF
+191 IAMIFIEAVPQVY
-204 GYLTPASS
+204 GYLTPSASIVS
-212 VVARFGTASPGNGVL
+212 ALGQASPGNGL
-227 LADAVIIAQLV
+227 MLANTIIIAQLV

-274 GTINWIPTNP
+274 GTLNWVPQNP
-284 SVAVSANNP
+284 AAAVSFSNP

-299 KVLWFLTNYSSSQM
+299 KTIYFLTHLTAQQM
-313 ASGGWERILLQQPN
+313 AGGGWEQILLRQPN
-327 PIVALVGTAAIFFLV
+327 PIIALIGTAAIFFLV

-384 LANVSMISILLWS
+384 LANVSMISILLWT
-397 NPTLSHFPVLGHQ
+397 NPTLIHFPLFGHQ
-410 WWVGTYPSADFARTN
+410 WWVGAYPTAAQASAIGVSQTTP
-425 GISQSQ
+425 IS
-431 PIGGGAYYLST
+431 GAAYYLST
-442 VNGLEA
+442 VNGLES
-448 WLLPMLNAQIYGAFL
+448 WLLPLINFQTYGQFL
-463 FGHTWWEG
+463 LHHSWWQG
-471 LVHVGVYFGA
+471 LIHVGVYFGA

-500 PEAVARQIESTGM
+500 PEAVARQIEASGM

-531 YIPVITVISGASV
+531 YIPVITVISGAAV

-586 MNPLFRRFLGGES
+586 MNPLLRRFLGGES